1 MLLELSIVP
10 LGRDTHLSDE
20 IAEIVKLV
28 DASGLPYQL
37 TPSGTCIEG
46 EWDDVMALV
55 RSCHARARELS
66 AHVITTLQIEDEAGA
81 RDKLARNIRSVEE
94 KLGRRAAKGAHDP
107 RANGGAPHPYPQ
119 ALGGGAAAERGSGR
133 TLTLL
138 AGLGLGAVF
147 MYFLDPDRGPR
158 RRALVRDQTT
168 SALRQGRREAQRI
181 AVDARDR
188 AVGTAVEIGGRLR
201 EEQVTDD
208 QLVARVRAELGHHVE
223 RARAIDVVAD
233 GGRIVLRGEVAADEV
248 EKVVSTVRG
257 VRGVD
262 RVDNELGIRGVSP
275 AEQL

>member
-28 DASGLPYQL
+28 DASGLSYQL

-46 EWDDVMALV
+46 EWDDVMPLV

-81 RDKLARNIRSVEE
+81 RNKLARNVRSVEE
-94 KLGRRAAKGAHDP
+94 KLGHPALKGALDP
-107 RANGGAPHPYPQ
+107 KANGSATLAQGP
-119 ALGGGAAAERGSGR
+119 GTGEAAARAPGR
-133 TLTLL
+133 ALPLL
-138 AGLGLGAVF
+138 AGLGLGAAL
-147 MYFLDPDRGPR
+147 MYFLDPDRGPG
-158 RRALVRDQTT
+158 RRALVRDQTM
-168 SALRQGRREAQRI
+168 SALRHGGREAQGI
-181 AVDARDR
+181 AEDARNH
-188 AVGTAVEIGGRLR
+188 AVGTAAEIGGRLR

-223 RARAIDVVAD
+223 RARAIEVVAD
-233 GGRIVLRGEVAADEV
+233 GGRVVLRGEVGADEI
-248 EKVVSTVRG
+248 EDVVATVRG

-262 RVDNELGIRGVSP
+262 RVDNQLGIRAGSP
-275 AEQL
+275 ARQL